1 MSEYFP
7 EPKSLEKTKVEL
19 DLYNYA
25 TKTNLKN
32 ATGINTLSF
41 AKKVD
46 LTSLKSNV
54 NKLNNDKLK
63 NVPTN
68 LINVKSKVDKL
79 DVDKLLPVPVDL
91 SKLSYVIKNDVV
103 KKDVYNAKTK
113 NIEDKIP
120 DITNLATKTTLN
132 CFENKIPSLRN
143 LVNKTEYNTKINEIE
158 KKLTDHSHDKYI
170 AIPEFHKSKSE
181 NFAAGLKQVNL
192 ASKCDIANFVN

>member
-7 EPKSLEKTKVEL
+7 ETSCLEKVKVEL

-25 TKTNLKN
+25 TKTNFKN

-91 SKLSYVIKNDVV
+91 SKLSYVIKNDIV
-103 KKDVYNAKTK
+103 KKDVYNAKIK
-113 NIEDKIP
+113 NIEDKIT

-132 CFENKIPSLRN
+132 ANKMRLQVKY
-143 LVNKTEYNTKINEIE
+143 LVL
-158 KKLTDHSHDKYI
+158 LT
-170 AIPEFHKSKSE
+170 
-181 NFAAGLKQVNL
+181 
-192 ASKCDIANFVN
+192 